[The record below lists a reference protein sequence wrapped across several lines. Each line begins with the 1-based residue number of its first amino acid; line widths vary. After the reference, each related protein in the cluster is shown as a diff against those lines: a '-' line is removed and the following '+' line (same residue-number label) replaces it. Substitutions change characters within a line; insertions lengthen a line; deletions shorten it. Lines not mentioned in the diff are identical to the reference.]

1 MYGLRL
7 RYLASMFLDAESIQA
22 NAKDVAGLMELFQ
35 DDQFLPVQAIEN
47 NIPRIGFRSVEGTR
61 NLILSGK
68 RFDYFHLPT
77 KNNLDLGDF
86 TVFCQYAIS
95 KLSIALDYFKRK
107 GHRLAAIQEGLLPE
121 MTDDEINN
129 IAKNLLKF
137 PPSFSKNIPFEWNWR
152 CASSIKRTFGK
163 LSEPTNTVITIIR
176 GAFKVQ
182 SGKEIIDGLEYNKIR
197 MDIDVNTSPINTNA
211 RFGAKDI
218 KNFLEKSPIWHNKLE
233 KELLSFMD
241 KEQQSE

>member
-7 RYLASMFLDAESIQA
+7 RYLASIFLDAESIQA

-35 DDQFLPVQAIEN
+35 DDQFLPSQAADS

-86 TVFCQYAIS
+86 TVFCQHAIS
-95 KLSIALDYFKRK
+95 KLSIAIDYFKRK
-107 GHRLAAIQEGLLPE
+107 GHRLAAVQEGFLAE
-121 MTDDEINN
+121 MIDEEINS
-129 IAKNLLKF
+129 IASNLLNF
-137 PPSFSKNIPFEWNWR
+137 PPSFSKDIPFEWNWR
-152 CASSIKRTFGK
+152 CASSIERNFGK

-176 GAFKVQ
+176 ADFKVQ
-182 SGKEIIDGLEYNKIR
+182 SGEGIIDGLGPNKIR
-197 MDIDVNTSPINTNA
+197 MDIDVNTSPINANA
-211 RFGAKDI
+211 RFGAEEI
-218 KNFLEKSPIWHNKLE
+218 KAFLETSPIWHNKLGE
-233 KELLSFMD
+233 ELLSFIH
-241 KEQQSE
+241 KEQKSE